1 MGQLNLPDS
10 ARIYIDTSVVI
21 YTIEVNPNYWELLQP
36 LWQKFQAG
44 QVELITSE
52 LTLMESLVLPL
63 RQSNINLITTY
74 EDLLLSSVLQL
85 IPISLPILREAA
97 RLRATTLSLRTPDAI
112 HAATAIA
119 ADCTQFL
126 TNDRQLRAVTSLPI
140 VILDEVLT
148 L

>member
-21 YTIEVNPNYWELLQP
+21 YTIEVNHNYWQLLQP

-52 LTLMESLVLPL
+52 LTLMESLVLPF

-74 EDLLLSSVLQL
+74 EQLLLSSVLQL
-85 IPISLPILREAA
+85 IPVGLPILREAA
-97 RLRATTLSLRTPDAI
+97 RLRATIPSFKTPDAI

-119 ADCTQFL
+119 TGCTQFL
-126 TNDRQLRAVTSLPI
+126 TNDGQLTVVTGLPI

-148 L
+148 S

>member
-21 YTIEVNPNYWELLQP
+21 YTIEVNPNYWQLLQP

-52 LTLMESLVLPL
+52 LTLMESLVLPF

-74 EDLLLSSVLQL
+74 EQLLLSSVLQL
-85 IPISLPILREAA
+85 IPVGLPILREAA
-97 RLRATTLSLRTPDAI
+97 RLRATIPSLKTPDAI

-119 ADCTQFL
+119 TGCTQFL
-126 TNDRQLRAVTSLPI
+126 TNDGQLTVVTGLPV

-148 L
+148 S